1 MKTASFLKKQIKIK
15 NMATIN
21 VNAFEKGLVIK
32 NGELINVLNKGS
44 HYFGIFNDAKV
55 TIVKMNSIL
64 IPIIPKEV
72 MRMNKSFVKETE
84 EITVSDSELAL
95 VFDGKKLKTVLKKG
109 DYFIWKDANFT
120 YKLLD
125 VNSIYV
131 TDEEILKL
139 SKSPELESDIRQFI
153 VTQNEVGLLY
163 LNGKLEKV
171 LDPGLHTFW
180 KNNHTIELQLLD
192 LRKLPLEILGQE
204 ILTKDKIALRIN
216 FSLTYQ
222 LIDPMKVAS
231 IYKDIERQLYIQA
244 QLVLREF
251 VGSITLDDLLEKRKE
266 ISSEVQ
272 QELSDLF
279 DKMGVEL
286 INSGIKDII
295 LPGDI
300 REILNQVLVAEK
312 KAQANVIM
320 RREETASTRSLLN
333 TAKLMEEN
341 AMLTKLKEL
350 EYVERIAEKFNEL
363 NINGNGNMLQQLKT
377 IVS

>member
-1 MKTASFLKKQIKIK
+1 
-15 NMATIN
+15 MATIN

-32 NGELINVLNKGS
+32 NGELIEVLNKGS
-44 HYFGIFNDAKV
+44 HYFGIFNDSKV

-64 IPIIPKEV
+64 LPILPKEV
-72 MRMNKSFVKETE
+72 LRLNKTFIKETE
-84 EITVSDSELAL
+84 EIAVSDTELAL

-120 YKLLD
+120 VKLID

-131 TDEEILKL
+131 NDEEIVAL
-139 SKSPELESDIRQFI
+139 SNSTELASEIRQFI
-153 VTQNEVGLLY
+153 VGQNEIGLLY
-163 LNGKLEKV
+163 SNGKLEKV
-171 LDPGLHTFW
+171 LEAGLHTFW
-180 KNNHTIELQLLD
+180 KNKHTIDLQLID

-216 FSLTYQ
+216 FSITYQ
-222 LIDPMKVAS
+222 LTDPMKVAS
-231 IYKDIERQLYIQA
+231 IYKDIERQLYTQA

-251 VGSITLDDLLEKRKE
+251 VGSLTLDDLLEKRKE
-266 ISSEVQ
+266 ISFEVQ
-272 QELSDLF
+272 KELF
-279 DKMGVEL
+279 EMYEKMGVEL

-363 NINGNGNMLQQLKT
+363 NINGNGNILQQLKT
-377 IVS
+377 IIS

>member
-1 MKTASFLKKQIKIK
+1 M
-15 NMATIN
+15 
-21 VNAFEKGLVIK
+21 
-32 NGELINVLNKGS
+32 
-44 HYFGIFNDAKV
+44 
-55 TIVKMNSIL
+55 
-64 IPIIPKEV
+64 
-72 MRMNKSFVKETE
+72 
-84 EITVSDSELAL
+84 SDSELAL
-95 VFDGKKLKTVLKKG
+95 VFDGKKLKTVLRKG

-120 YKLLD
+120 VKLLD

-180 KNNHTIELQLLD
+180 KNNQTIELQLLD

-222 LIDPMKVAS
+222 LTDPMKVAS

-363 NINGNGNMLQQLKT
+363 NINGNGNILQQLKT